1 MVRLK
6 FFLFALLVLG
16 LGLAH
21 LPLVSGPLSAR
32 ATEGA
37 PAQTLMAI
45 AEVSRALEARRP
57 LVQGL
62 ALKLAASAD
71 VAAAVQ
77 PVVVPLPKGKGI
89 RIEEPPI
96 DQRFSGLRAAARELV
111 PEALQG
117 SVVIALA
124 TQDAALYA
132 RADGEPASD
141 AKLDVQAL
149 VKAGAEGV
157 MADAFDL
164 PHVFFSVPVL
174 WNPEGGRSQ
183 VAATL
188 VVGAPLELDA
198 KALESAAMSS
208 RVAALALVKGDK
220 VLATAGSHKEL
231 VDVALQSLQAGQTG
245 HVVQRGGVRALLPQL
260 PQVQLPMLTE
270 PDDFK
275 GKEAPLALGSRR
287 ALEGGYEVVAVASV
301 RPYMVALADYQQNAL
316 YGLLGLLGFSLVWTL
331 VMGSTRAAAAP
342 APAKKEEKKDKKG
355 KKKGQ
360 EDEAPAPAAAA
371 PLPLAAQPLPEPP
384 VPGPDDFQFP
394 AAPAPAQ
401 PAAPS
406 EEAFPF
412 PPLPA
417 ADPYAATPAQASGS
431 GAFSFPPADPYG
443 SPTVPGKDPFA
454 ALGANAADAYPFP
467 PPPVSEPFPPV
478 PAPGPNVAAAASRKG
493 AFAFEDQPTAA
504 YSLQQAADPFAAA
517 AARTATRAPAF
528 GEEDGAPETTRVAAI
543 PQELLARSARPATAE
558 TPLSAARPG
567 HPGVASPSSMHTPV
581 MGTPM
586 GGIGLPPPMGNNA
599 VALSEEQ
606 HFQDVFREF
615 VATRNE
621 CGEPNDGLTY
631 DKFVAKLRKN
641 KEQLVQ
647 KYACKT
653 VRFQVYVKEGK
664 AALKATPVKD

>member
-37 PAQTLMAI
+37 PAQALAAI
-45 AEVSRALEARRP
+45 SEVSRALEARRP

-96 DQRFSGLRAAARELV
+96 EQRFSGLRAAAKELV
-111 PEALQG
+111 PEVLQG
-117 SVVIALA
+117 SVVLALA
-124 TQDAALYA
+124 TPDAALYA

-141 AKLDVQAL
+141 AQLDVAAL
-149 VKAGAEGV
+149 VKAGADGLMVE
-157 MADAFDL
+157 AFDV
-164 PHVFFSVPVL
+164 PHVFFAVPVL

-183 VAATL
+183 VTATL
-188 VVGAPLELDA
+188 VVGAPLELDV
-198 KALESAAMSS
+198 KALESAALSS
-208 RVAALALVKGDK
+208 GVAALALVKGDK
-220 VLATAGSHKEL
+220 VLATVGSQKEL
-231 VDVALQSLQAGQTG
+231 ADIALQSLQAGQTG

-260 PQVQLPMLTE
+260 PQVKLPMLTE
-270 PDDFK
+270 PDDYK
-275 GKEAPLALGSRR
+275 GNEAPLAVGTCR
-287 ALEGGYEVVAVASV
+287 ALEGGYEVVAVSSV

-331 VMGSTRAAAAP
+331 VMGSTQAAP
-342 APAKKEEKKDKKG
+342 AAAPAKKEEKKDKKG

-360 EDEAPAPAAAA
+360 EEEAPAPAAAA
-371 PLPLAAQPLPEPP
+371 LPLSAQPLPEPP
-384 VPGPDDFQFP
+384 VPGPDDFPFP
-394 AAPAPAQ
+394 SAPAPA

-406 EEAFPF
+406 EDAFPF
-412 PPLPA
+412 PPAPPVHA
-417 ADPYAATPAQASGS
+417 GASAPGS
-431 GAFSFPPADPYG
+431 GPFSFPPADPYG

-454 ALGANAADAYPFP
+454 ALGANAADAFPFP
-467 PPPVSEPFPPV
+467 PPPASEPSFPPV
-478 PAPGPNVAAAASRKG
+478 PSQGPNVATAANRKG
-493 AFAFEDQPTAA
+493 AFAFEDHPTAA

-517 AARTATRAPAF
+517 SAQAAPRAPSF
-528 GEEDGAPETTRVAAI
+528 GDEDSAPETTRVAAI
-543 PQELLARSARPATAE
+543 PQELLARSARPSTSEMPMA
-558 TPLSAARPG
+558 SARGG
-567 HPGVASPSSMHTPV
+567 HPGVASSAPTPV

-586 GGIGLPPPMGNNA
+586 GGLGLPPPPPPMGNSA

>member
-37 PAQTLMAI
+37 PAQTLLAI
-45 AEVSRALEARRP
+45 SEVSRALEARRP

-96 DQRFSGLRAAARELV
+96 DQRFSGLRAASKELV

-117 SVVIALA
+117 SVVLALA
-124 TQDAALYA
+124 TNDAALYA

-149 VKAGAEGV
+149 VKAGAEGLLV
-157 MADAFDL
+157 DAFDM

-183 VAATL
+183 VAVTL

-198 KALESAAMSS
+198 KALESAAVSS
-208 RVAALALVKGDK
+208 RVAALALLKGDK
-220 VLATAGSHKEL
+220 VLATAGAQKEL

-275 GKEAPLALGSRR
+275 GVEAPLAVGSRR
-287 ALEGGYEVVAVASV
+287 ALEGGYEVVAVSSV
-301 RPYMVALADYQQNAL
+301 RPYMAALADYQQNAL
-316 YGLLGLLGFSLVWTL
+316 FGLLGLLGFSLVWTL
-331 VMGSTRAAAAP
+331 VMGSTKAAAP

-394 AAPAPAQ
+394 AAAPPAQ
-401 PAAPS
+401 SAAPS
-406 EEAFPF
+406 EDAFPF
-412 PPLPA
+412 PPAPA
-417 ADPYAATPAQASGS
+417 PDPYAAAPAQASGS
-431 GAFSFPPADPYG
+431 GAYSFPPVDPYG

-478 PAPGPNVAAAASRKG
+478 PSQGPNVASAASRKG

-517 AARTATRAPAF
+517 SAHTATRAPAF

-543 PQELLARSARPATAE
+543 PQELLARSARPATME

-567 HPGVASPSSMHTPV
+567 HPGVASSSPTPV
-581 MGTPM
+581 MGTHM
-586 GGIGLPPPMGNNA
+586 GGLGLPPPMGNNA

-615 VATRNE
+615 VSTRNE